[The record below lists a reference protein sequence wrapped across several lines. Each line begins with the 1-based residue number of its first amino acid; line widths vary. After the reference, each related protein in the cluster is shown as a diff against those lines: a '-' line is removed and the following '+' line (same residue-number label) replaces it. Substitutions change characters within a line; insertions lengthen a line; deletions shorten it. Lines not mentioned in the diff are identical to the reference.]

1 MEDVAKIKQ
10 NIARLL
16 KDADQQDKLAKLA
29 LKTAQEMA
37 LIAAELRRH
46 AKKLEESSTL

>member
-1 MEDVAKIKQ
+1 MEDIVKIKQ

-16 KDADQQDKLAKLA
+16 KEADQQDKLAKLA

-37 LIAAELRRH
+37 LIATELRRH